1 MEIICNEWMTYI
13 DRIVIYDNH
22 INVDWWV
29 NVLLDI
35 NCH

>member
-22 INVDWWV
+22 INVV
-29 NVLLDI
+29 GLQTGG
-35 NCH
+35 